1 MNEVSQVRLVP
12 QVALSSSVAK
22 SDSNRKLTDKNLAA
36 ALPAER
42 EAVISSTQAVHSD
55 EQKGKQLKDALGTM
69 QDFVQNVKRELQ
81 FSVDKDLG
89 RTVVK
94 VVDSESGDL
103 IRQIPEEIF
112 LELARKVKEH
122 GEVNLFNATG

>member
-1 MNEVSQVRLVP
+1 MNEVSQVRPTPSVT
-12 QVALSSSVAK
+12 LSQSAGR
-22 SDSNRKLTDKNLAA
+22 SDSNRKLTEQNKVITDEIGIETVKHDGVD
-36 ALPAER
+36 LP
-42 EAVISSTQAVHSD
+42 ST
-55 EQKGKQLKDALGTM
+55 EQKGKQLHDAIGTVN
-69 QDFVQNVKRELQ
+69 DFVQNIHRELQ
-81 FSVDKDLG
+81 FSVDQDLG

-112 LELARKVKEH
+112 LELARKVKEQ

>member
-1 MNEVSQVRLVP
+1 MNEVSQVRAVP
-12 QVALSSSVAK
+12 QVALSSSVTK
-22 SDSNRKLTDKNLAA
+22 SEVNRKVTDKNAA
-36 ALPAER
+36 AAAPV
-42 EAVISSTQAVHSD
+42 EAGANLSPNNAVHSD
-55 EQKGKQLKDALGTM
+55 EQKGKQLKEALGTM

-81 FSVDKDLG
+81 FSVDQDLG

-112 LELARKVKEH
+112 LELARKVKEQ

>member
-1 MNEVSQVRLVP
+1 
-12 QVALSSSVAK
+12 
-22 SDSNRKLTDKNLAA
+22 
-36 ALPAER
+36 
-42 EAVISSTQAVHSD
+42 
-55 EQKGKQLKDALGTM
+55 M

-112 LELARKVKEH
+112 LELARKVKEQ